1 MAEQGVSVTCE
12 GGLDLV
18 GTTHTLFRTPGVA
31 TVLENYESSIHGG
44 YRRINGFSKFGTSTP
59 DSSTSNIEG
68 IQSYA
73 KGVVACQ
80 GTNIYYSADGTTWTQ
95 VNKDT
100 YQNIT
105 GTVNVSSGSPTVNAH
120 GSSTLFTSEV
130 SVGDDIKINGEI
142 FNVLS
147 ITNDHEL
154 TVDGNFESSASNIAI
169 QKNGA
174 TAAQLAS
181 GSTIARPSQ
190 SDCKFAL
197 YEGESQYG
205 ELFIVDGV
213 NKPAYLKIDI
223 ASGVHTYYFKEIER
237 SAPDKSKFATI
248 FAERLILAGDSDNPQ
263 ILSYSTRLKPED
275 FTGSSAGT
283 IDVGDK
289 IVTVKPFRNKL
300 IVFCE
305 NSIFQVSGLDGTTVV
320 SGVTKNI
327 GCINGNTVQEIGGD
341 LIFLA
346 PDGLRTIAG
355 TARIDDIELSSIS
368 RKIMPLF
375 RDEIMPFLSSIRF
388 SSMVIREKSQYRLFY
403 FKSGISNTIQG
414 GIIGTFKISSTGAGV
429 YEWSTTKGIPVK
441 VAHAGVDENGSEVLY
456 HASEDG
462 RIYNHDTGNSFDGSN
477 IVAQYKTPD
486 LDYGDAGI
494 RKTLYYIKT
503 SIRSEGTNENL
514 KLQTRYDFESND
526 VTQPNEIAL
535 GALQTPATFGTS
547 STFGTTIF
555 GGTLFPQQK
564 TTLTGSGFTNNFR
577 VRSTGTGSPYT
588 VSGFY
593 VDFIPAGRT

>member
-31 TVLENYESSIHGG
+31 TTLENYESSIHGG
-44 YRRINGFSKFGTSTP
+44 YRRINGFTKFGANTPDNTST
-59 DSSTSNIEG
+59 NLEG
-68 IQSYA
+68 IHTYA

-80 GTNIYYSADGTTWTQ
+80 GSNIYYSADGNTWTQ

-100 YQNIT
+100 YQAQT
-105 GTVNVSSGSPTVNAH
+105 GTVSVTAGSPTVT
-120 GSSTLFTSEV
+120 GSGTSFSTEFAV
-130 SVGDDIKINGEI
+130 NDDIRINGETY
-142 FNVLS
+142 NVLS
-147 ITNDHEL
+147 ITNNTTL
-154 TVDGNFESSASNIAI
+154 TVDANFISSASGQQIK
-169 QKNGA
+169 KNGA

-181 GSTIARPSQ
+181 GSTVSRVSQ
-190 SDCKFAL
+190 SECSFAL

-205 ELFIVDGV
+205 ELFIVDGN
-213 NKPAYLKIDI
+213 NKPAYLKIEI
-223 ASGVHTYYFKEIER
+223 ASGTHTYYFKEVQR
-237 SAPDKSKFATI
+237 DAPGKSKFATI
-248 FAERLILAGDSDNPQ
+248 FAERLIVAGDADNPQ
-263 ILSYSTRLKPED
+263 VVSYSTRLKPED
-275 FTGSSAGT
+275 FSGSSAGT

-289 IVTVKPFRNKL
+289 IKQIKPFRNKL

-305 NSIFQVSGLDGTTVV
+305 TSIFQISGLDSTPTV

-327 GCINGNTVQEIGGD
+327 GCISGNTVQEIGGD

-375 RDEIMPFLSSIRF
+375 RDDIIPFLSSIRF
-388 SSMVIREKSQYRLFY
+388 ASLVIREKSQYRLFY
-403 FKSGISNTIQG
+403 FKSGVSTNIQG
-414 GIIGTFKISSTGAGV
+414 GVIGTFKISSTGAGV
-429 YEWSTTKGIPVK
+429 YEWSTTKGIPAK
-441 VAHAGVDENGSEVLY
+441 IAHSGTDENGNEVLY
-456 HASEDG
+456 HSDESG
-462 RIYNHDTGNSFDGSN
+462 FVFNHDTGNSFDSSN
-477 IVAQYKTPD
+477 IVATYKSPD

-503 SIRSEGTNENL
+503 SIRSEGTNNNL
-514 KLQTRYDFESND
+514 KLLTRYDFESGD
-526 VTQPNEIAL
+526 VTQPDEIAL
-535 GALQTPATFGTS
+535 GALQTPATFGTGS
-547 STFGTTIF
+547 VFGTTIF

>member
-18 GTTHTLFRTPGVA
+18 GTTHSLFRTPGVA
-31 TVLENYESSIHGG
+31 TTLENYESSIHGG
-44 YRRINGFSKFGTSTP
+44 YRRINGFSKFGSSTP
-59 DSSTSNIEG
+59 DTTSTNIEG
-68 IQSYA
+68 IFRYA

-80 GTNIYYSADGTTWTQ
+80 GSNIYYSADGNTWTQ

-100 YQNIT
+100 YQNKT
-105 GTVNVSSGSPTVNAH
+105 GTVSVSAGSPTVT
-120 GSSTLFTSEV
+120 GSGTSFTTEF
-130 SVGDDIKINGEI
+130 SVGDDIKINNEI

-147 ITNDHEL
+147 ISSNTSL
-154 TVDGNFESSASNIAI
+154 TTDGNFAATASSQNIK
-169 QKNGA
+169 KNGA
-174 TAAQLAS
+174 DASQLAS
-181 GSTIARPSQ
+181 GSTIARTSQ
-190 SDCKFAL
+190 LDCKFAL

-205 ELFIVDGV
+205 ELFIVDG
-213 NKPAYLKIDI
+213 NNQPAYLRIDI
-223 ASGVHTYYFKEIER
+223 ASGTHTYFFKEVQR
-237 SAPDKSKFATI
+237 SAPEKSKFATI
-248 FAERLILAGDSDNPQ
+248 FAERLVVAGDADNPQ
-263 ILSYSTRLKPED
+263 VLSYSTRLKPED

-289 IVTVKPFRNKL
+289 IKQIKPFRNKL

-305 NSIFQVSGLDGTTVV
+305 SSIFQISGLDGTATV

-327 GCINGNTVQEIGGD
+327 GCVSGNTVQEIGGD

-368 RKIMPLF
+368 RKILPVF
-375 RDEIMPFLSSIRF
+375 RDEVMPFLSSIRF
-388 SSMVIREKSQYRLFY
+388 ASMVVREKSQYRLFY
-403 FKSGISNTIQG
+403 FRSGIANNIQG
-414 GIIGTFKISSTGAGV
+414 GVIGTFKISSTGAGV
-429 YEWSTTKGIPVK
+429 YEWSTTKGIPAK
-441 VAHAGVDENGSEVLY
+441 IAHSGVDENGSEVLY
-456 HASEDG
+456 HSDESG
-462 RIYNHDTGNSFDGSN
+462 FVFNHDTGNSFDSSN
-477 IVAQYKTPD
+477 IVATYKSPD
-486 LDYGDAGI
+486 LDYGDAGV

-503 SIRSEGTNENL
+503 SIRSEGTNNNL
-514 KLQTRYDFESND
+514 KLLTRYDFESGD
-526 VTQPNEIAL
+526 VTQPAEIAL
-535 GALQTPATFGTS
+535 GALQTPAKFGS
-547 STFGTTIF
+547 GSTFGTTIF

>member
-31 TVLENYESSIHGG
+31 TTLENYESSIHGG
-44 YRRINGFSKFGTSTP
+44 YRRINGFAKYGTNTP
-59 DSSTSNIEG
+59 DTTSSNIEG
-68 IQSYA
+68 IHSYA

-80 GTNIYYSADGTTWTQ
+80 GSNIYYSPNGTTWTQ

-100 YQNIT
+100 YITKT
-105 GTVNVSSGSPTVNAH
+105 GTVGVSAGSATVTGSGTS
-120 GSSTLFTSEV
+120 FTSQFA
-130 SVGDDIKINGEI
+130 VGDDIKINNEI

-147 ITNDHEL
+147 ITNNTSL
-154 TVDGNFESSASNIAI
+154 TVDGNFVATASSQSIK
-169 QKNGA
+169 KNGA
-174 TAAQLAS
+174 DATQLAS
-181 GSTIARPSQ
+181 GSAIPRVSQ

-205 ELFIVDGV
+205 ELFIVDG
-213 NKPAYLKIDI
+213 NNQPAYLKIKI
-223 ASGVHTYYFKEIER
+223 VSGTHTYFFKEVGR
-237 SAPDKSKFATI
+237 SAPEKSKFATI
-248 FAERLILAGDSDNPQ
+248 FGERLIVAGDADNPQ
-263 ILSYSTRLKPED
+263 VVSYSTRLKPED

-289 IVTVKPFRNKL
+289 VKTIKPFRNKL

-305 NSIFQVSGLDGTTVV
+305 TSIFQISGLDSTPTV

-327 GCINGNTVQEIGGD
+327 GCVSGNTVQEIGGD

-375 RDEIMPFLSSIRF
+375 RDEVMPFLSSIRF

-403 FKSGISNTIQG
+403 FKSGTSNNIQG
-414 GIIGTFKISSTGAGV
+414 GVIGTFKISSTGAGI
-429 YEWSTTKGIPVK
+429 YEWSQTKGIPAK
-441 VAHAGVDENGSEVLY
+441 VAHSGTAEDGSEVLFHSDESGY
-456 HASEDG
+456 VFK
-462 RIYNHDTGNSFDGSN
+462 HDSGNSFDGSN

-503 SIRSEGTNENL
+503 SIRSEGTNNNL
-514 KLQTRYDFESND
+514 KLQTRYDFESNE
-526 VTQPNEIAL
+526 VTQPAEIAL
-535 GALQTPATFGTS
+535 GALQTPAKFGS
-547 STFGTTIF
+547 GSTFGTTIF

-577 VRSTGTGSPYT
+577 VRSTGTAFPYT

>member
-31 TVLENYESSIHGG
+31 TTLENYESSIHGG
-44 YRRINGFSKFGTSTP
+44 YRRINGFSKYGSTTPDTTST
-59 DSSTSNIEG
+59 NIEG
-68 IQSYA
+68 IFRYA

-80 GTNIYYSADGTTWTQ
+80 GSNIYYSADGNTWTQ

-100 YQNIT
+100 YQTQT
-105 GTVNVSSGSPTVNAH
+105 GTVSVTAGSPTVT
-120 GSSTLFTSEV
+120 GSGTSFTTEF
-130 SVGDDIKINGEI
+130 SVGDDIKINNEI

-147 ITNDHEL
+147 ITDNVTL
-154 TVDGNFESSASNIAI
+154 TTDGNFAATASSQSIK
-169 QKNGA
+169 KNGA

-181 GSTIARPSQ
+181 GSTIARVSQ
-190 SDCKFAL
+190 SDCSFAL

-205 ELFIVDGV
+205 ELFIVDGN
-213 NKPAYLKIDI
+213 NKPAYLKIEI
-223 ASGVHTYYFKEIER
+223 ASGTHTYYFKEVGR
-237 SAPDKSKFATI
+237 SAPEKSKFATI
-248 FAERLILAGDSDNPQ
+248 FAERLIVAGDADNPQ
-263 ILSYSTRLKPED
+263 VVSYSTRLKPED
-275 FTGSSAGT
+275 FSGSSAGT

-289 IVTVKPFRNKL
+289 IKQVKPFRNKL

-305 NSIFQVSGLDGTTVV
+305 TSIFQISGLDSTPTV

-327 GCINGNTVQEIGGD
+327 GCISGNTVQEIGGD

-403 FKSGISNTIQG
+403 FRSGVSTNIQG
-414 GIIGTFKISSTGAGV
+414 GVIGTFKISSTGAGV
-429 YEWSTTKGIPVK
+429 YEWSQTKGIPAK
-441 VAHAGVDENGSEVLY
+441 VAHSGTDENGNEVMY

-462 RIYNHDTGNSFDGSN
+462 RVYNHDTGNSFDGSN

-526 VTQPNEIAL
+526 VTQPAEIAL
-535 GALQTPATFGTS
+535 GALQTPATFGS
-547 STFGTTIF
+547 GSVFGTTIF

>member
-31 TVLENYESSIHGG
+31 TTLENYESSIHGG
-44 YRRINGFSKFGTSTP
+44 YRRINGFAKYGTNTP
-59 DSSTSNIEG
+59 DTTSSNIEG
-68 IQSYA
+68 IHSYA

-80 GTNIYYSADGTTWTQ
+80 GSNIYYSPNGTTWTQ

-100 YQNIT
+100 YITKT
-105 GTVNVSSGSPTVNAH
+105 GTVSVSAGSATVTGSGTS
-120 GSSTLFTSEV
+120 FTSQF
-130 SVGDDIKINGEI
+130 SVGDDIKINNEI

-147 ITNDHEL
+147 ITNNTSM
-154 TVDGNFESSASNIAI
+154 TVDGNFVATASSQSIK
-169 QKNGA
+169 KNGA
-174 TAAQLAS
+174 DATQLAS
-181 GSTIARPSQ
+181 GSAIARVSQ

-205 ELFIVDGV
+205 ELFIVDG
-213 NKPAYLKIDI
+213 NNQPAYLKIKI
-223 ASGVHTYYFKEIER
+223 VSGTHTYFFKEVGR
-237 SAPDKSKFATI
+237 SAPEKSKFATI
-248 FAERLILAGDSDNPQ
+248 FGERLIVAGDADNPQ
-263 ILSYSTRLKPED
+263 VVSYSTRLKPED

-289 IVTVKPFRNKL
+289 VKTIKPFRNKL

-305 NSIFQVSGLDGTTVV
+305 TSIFQISGLDSTPTV

-327 GCINGNTVQEIGGD
+327 GCVSGNTVQEIGGD

-375 RDEIMPFLSSIRF
+375 RDEVMPFLSSIRF

-403 FKSGISNTIQG
+403 FKSGTSNNIQG
-414 GIIGTFKISSTGAGV
+414 GVIGTFKISSTGAGI
-429 YEWSTTKGIPVK
+429 YEWSQTKGIPAK
-441 VAHAGVDENGSEVLY
+441 VAHSGTAEDGSEVLFHSDESGY
-456 HASEDG
+456 VFK
-462 RIYNHDTGNSFDGSN
+462 HDSGNSFDGSN

-503 SIRSEGTNENL
+503 SIRSEGTNNNL
-514 KLQTRYDFESND
+514 KLQTRYDFESSE
-526 VTQPNEIAL
+526 VTQPAEIAL
-535 GALQTPATFGTS
+535 GALQTPAKFGS
-547 STFGTTIF
+547 GSTFGTTIF

-577 VRSTGTGSPYT
+577 VRSTGTAFPYT

>member
-18 GTTHTLFRTPGVA
+18 GTTHSLFRTPGVA
-31 TVLENYESSIHGG
+31 TTLENYESSIHGG
-44 YRRINGFSKFGTSTP
+44 YRRINGFAKYGTNTP
-59 DSSTSNIEG
+59 DTTSANIEG
-68 IQSYA
+68 IHSYA

-80 GTNIYYSADGTTWTQ
+80 GSNIYYSPNGTTWTQ

-100 YQNIT
+100 YITKT
-105 GTVNVSSGSPTVNAH
+105 GTVSVSAGSPTVT
-120 GSSTLFTSEV
+120 GSGTNFTGQFA
-130 SVGDDIKINGEI
+130 VGDDIKINNEI

-147 ITNDHEL
+147 ITNNTSM
-154 TVDGNFESSASNIAI
+154 TVDGNFVATASSQSIK
-169 QKNGA
+169 KNGA
-174 TAAQLAS
+174 DATQLAS
-181 GSTIARPSQ
+181 GSTIARVSQ
-190 SDCKFAL
+190 SDCSFAL

-205 ELFIVDGV
+205 ELFIVDG
-213 NKPAYLKIDI
+213 NNQPAYLKIKI
-223 ASGVHTYYFKEIER
+223 VSGTHTYFFKEVGR
-237 SAPDKSKFATI
+237 SAPEKSKFATI
-248 FAERLILAGDSDNPQ
+248 FGERLIVAGDADNPQ
-263 ILSYSTRLKPED
+263 VVSYSTRLKPED

-289 IVTVKPFRNKL
+289 VKTIKPFRNKL

-305 NSIFQVSGLDGTTVV
+305 TSIFQVSGLDSTPTV

-327 GCINGNTVQEIGGD
+327 GCVSGNTVQEIGGD

-375 RDEIMPFLSSIRF
+375 RDEVMPFLSSIRF
-388 SSMVIREKSQYRLFY
+388 ASMVIREKSQYRLFY
-403 FKSGISNTIQG
+403 FRSGNANNIQG
-414 GIIGTFKISSTGAGV
+414 GVIGTFKISSTGAGV
-429 YEWSTTKGIPVK
+429 YEWSQTKGIPAK
-441 VAHAGVDENGSEVLY
+441 VAHSGTAEDGSEVLFHSDESGY
-456 HASEDG
+456 
-462 RIYNHDTGNSFDGSN
+462 IFKHDSGNSFDGSN

-503 SIRSEGTNENL
+503 SIRSEGTNDNL
-514 KLQTRYDFESND
+514 KLQTRYDFESSE
-526 VTQPNEIAL
+526 VTQPAEIAL
-535 GALQTPATFGTS
+535 GALQTPAKFGS
-547 STFGTTIF
+547 GATFGTTLF

-577 VRSTGTGSPYT
+577 VRSTGTAFPYT

>member
-44 YRRINGFSKFGTSTP
+44 YRRINGFTKFGNNTP
-59 DSSTSNIEG
+59 DGSSTNLEG
-68 IQSYA
+68 IHSYA
-73 KGVVACQ
+73 LGVVACQ
-80 GTNIYYSADGTTWTQ
+80 GSNIYYSADGTTWTQ

-100 YQNIT
+100 YIAKTGTVAVTQGSATIT
-105 GTVNVSSGSPTVNAH
+105 GT
-120 GSSTLFTSEV
+120 STSFTTEF
-130 SVGDDIKINGEI
+130 SVGDDIKVNNEI

-147 ITNDHEL
+147 ITNNTSM
-154 TVDGNFESSASNIAI
+154 TVDGNYAATASSQSIK
-169 QKNGA
+169 KNGA

-181 GSTIARPSQ
+181 GSAIARVSQ

-205 ELFIVDGV
+205 ELFIVDG
-213 NKPAYLKIDI
+213 NNQPAYLRIDI
-223 ASGVHTYYFKEIER
+223 ASGTHTYFFKEIQR
-237 SAPDKSKFATI
+237 SAPEKSKFATI
-248 FAERLILAGDSDNPQ
+248 FAERLVVAGDSDNPQ
-263 ILSYSTRLKPED
+263 VLSYSTRLKPED

-289 IVTVKPFRNKL
+289 IKAIKPFRNKL

-305 NSIFQVSGLDGTTVV
+305 SSIFQVSGLDGTATV

-327 GCINGNTVQEIGGD
+327 GCVSGNTVQEIGGD

-375 RDEIMPFLSSIRF
+375 RDEVMPYLSSIRF
-388 SSMVIREKSQYRLFY
+388 SSMVVREKSQYRLFY
-403 FKSGISNTIQG
+403 HKSGSANNIQG
-414 GIIGTFKISSTGAGV
+414 GVIGTFKISSTGAGV
-429 YEWSTTKGIPVK
+429 YEWSKTVGIPARI
-441 VAHAGVDENGSEVLY
+441 AHSGTTSDGSEVLY
-456 HASEDG
+456 HSDTSG
-462 RIYNHDTGNSFDGSN
+462 RVFNHDTGNSFDGTS
-477 IVAQYKTPD
+477 IVAAYKTPD
-486 LDYGDAGI
+486 MDYGDAGI

-503 SIRSEGTNENL
+503 SIRSEGTNNNL
-514 KLQTRYDFESND
+514 KLQCRYDFESGD
-526 VTQPNEIAL
+526 VTQPAEIDL
-535 GALQTPATFGTS
+535 GALQTPAKFGS
-547 STFGTTIF
+547 GATFGTTIF
-555 GGTLFPQQK
+555 GGTLYPQQK

-577 VRSTGTGSPYT
+577 VRSTGTASPYT

-593 VDFIPAGRT
+593 VDFIPAGRI

>member
-31 TVLENYESSIHGG
+31 TTLENYESSIHGG
-44 YRRINGFSKFGTSTP
+44 YRRINGFTKFGTNTP
-59 DSSTSNIEG
+59 DNTATNIEG
-68 IQSYA
+68 IHTYA

-80 GTNIYYSADGTTWTQ
+80 GSNIYYSPDGNTWTQ

-100 YQNIT
+100 YQTQT
-105 GTVNVSSGSPTVNAH
+105 GTVSVTAGSPTVT
-120 GSSTLFTSEV
+120 GSGTSFTTEF
-130 SVGDDIKINGEI
+130 SVGDDIKINNEI

-147 ITNDHEL
+147 ITDNVTL
-154 TVDGNFESSASNIAI
+154 TTDGNFAATASSQSIK
-169 QKNGA
+169 KNGA
-174 TAAQLAS
+174 TAAQLTS
-181 GSTIARPSQ
+181 GSTIARTSQ
-190 SDCKFAL
+190 SDCNFAL

-205 ELFIVDGV
+205 ELFIVDGN
-213 NKPAYLKIDI
+213 NKPAYLKIEI
-223 ASGVHTYYFKEIER
+223 ASGTHTYYFKEVGR
-237 SAPDKSKFATI
+237 SAPEKSKFATI
-248 FAERLILAGDSDNPQ
+248 FAERLIVAGDADNPQ
-263 ILSYSTRLKPED
+263 VVSYSTRLKPED
-275 FTGSSAGT
+275 FSGSSAGT

-289 IVTVKPFRNKL
+289 IKQVKPFRNKL

-305 NSIFQVSGLDGTTVV
+305 TSIFQISGLDSTPTV

-327 GCINGNTVQEIGGD
+327 GCISGNTVQEIGGD

-403 FKSGISNTIQG
+403 FRSGVSTNIQG
-414 GIIGTFKISSTGAGV
+414 GVIGTFKISSTGAGV
-429 YEWSTTKGIPVK
+429 YEWSQTKGIPAK
-441 VAHAGVDENGSEVLY
+441 IAHSGTDENGNEVMY

-462 RIYNHDTGNSFDGSN
+462 RVYNHDTGNSFDGSN

-503 SIRSEGTNENL
+503 SIRSEGTNNNL

-526 VTQPNEIAL
+526 VTQPAEIAL
-535 GALQTPATFGTS
+535 GALQTPATFGTGS
-547 STFGTTIF
+547 VFGTTIF

>member
-18 GTTHTLFRTPGVA
+18 GTTHSLFRTPGVA
-31 TVLENYESSIHGG
+31 TTLENYESSIHGG
-44 YRRINGFSKFGTSTP
+44 YRRINGFAKYGTNTP
-59 DSSTSNIEG
+59 DTTSANIEG
-68 IQSYA
+68 IHSYA

-80 GTNIYYSADGTTWTQ
+80 GSNIYYSPNGTTWTQ

-100 YQNIT
+100 YITKT
-105 GTVNVSSGSPTVNAH
+105 GTVSVSAGSPTVT
-120 GSSTLFTSEV
+120 GSGTNFTGQFA
-130 SVGDDIKINGEI
+130 VGDDIKINNEI

-147 ITNDHEL
+147 ITNNTSM
-154 TVDGNFESSASNIAI
+154 TVDGNFVATASSQSIK
-169 QKNGA
+169 KNGA
-174 TAAQLAS
+174 DATQLAS
-181 GSTIARPSQ
+181 GSTIARVSQ
-190 SDCKFAL
+190 SDCSFAL

-205 ELFIVDGV
+205 ELFIVDG
-213 NKPAYLKIDI
+213 NNQPAYLKIKI
-223 ASGVHTYYFKEIER
+223 VSGTHTYFFKEVGR
-237 SAPDKSKFATI
+237 SAPEKSKFATI
-248 FAERLILAGDSDNPQ
+248 FGERLIVAGDADNPQ
-263 ILSYSTRLKPED
+263 VVSYSTRLKPED

-289 IVTVKPFRNKL
+289 VKTIKPFRNKL

-305 NSIFQVSGLDGTTVV
+305 TSIFQVSGLDSTPTV

-327 GCINGNTVQEIGGD
+327 GCVSGNTVQEIGGD

-375 RDEIMPFLSSIRF
+375 RDEVMPFLSSIRF
-388 SSMVIREKSQYRLFY
+388 ASMVIREKSQYRLFY
-403 FKSGISNTIQG
+403 FRSGNANNIQG
-414 GIIGTFKISSTGAGV
+414 GVIGTFKISSTGAGV
-429 YEWSTTKGIPVK
+429 YEWSQTKGIPAK
-441 VAHAGVDENGSEVLY
+441 VAHSGTSEDGSEVLFHSDESGY
-456 HASEDG
+456 
-462 RIYNHDTGNSFDGSN
+462 IFKHDSGNSFDGSN

-503 SIRSEGTNENL
+503 SIRSEGTNDNL
-514 KLQTRYDFESND
+514 KLQTRYDFESSE
-526 VTQPNEIAL
+526 VTQPEEIAL
-535 GALQTPATFGTS
+535 GALQTPAKFGTG
-547 STFGTTIF
+547 STFGTTLF

-577 VRSTGTGSPYT
+577 VRSTGTAFPYT

>member
-31 TVLENYESSIHGG
+31 TTLENYESSIHGG
-44 YRRINGFSKFGTSTP
+44 YRRINGFTKFGTNTP
-59 DSSTSNIEG
+59 DNTSTNLEG
-68 IQSYA
+68 IHTYA

-80 GTNIYYSADGTTWTQ
+80 GSNIYYSPDGNTWTQ

-100 YQNIT
+100 YQAQT
-105 GTVNVSSGSPTVNAH
+105 GTVSVTAGSPTVT
-120 GSSTLFTSEV
+120 GSGTSFSTEFAV
-130 SVGDDIKINGEI
+130 NDDIRINGETY
-142 FNVLS
+142 NVLS
-147 ITNDHEL
+147 ITNNTTL
-154 TVDGNFESSASNIAI
+154 TVDANFISSASGQQIK
-169 QKNGA
+169 KNGA

-181 GSTIARPSQ
+181 GSTVSRISQ
-190 SDCKFAL
+190 SECSFAL

-205 ELFIVDGV
+205 ELFIVDGN
-213 NKPAYLKIDI
+213 NKPAHLKIEI
-223 ASGVHTYYFKEIER
+223 ASGTHTYYFKEVQR
-237 SAPDKSKFATI
+237 DAPGKSKFATI
-248 FAERLILAGDSDNPQ
+248 FAERLVVAGDADNPQ
-263 ILSYSTRLKPED
+263 VVSYSTRLKPED
-275 FTGSSAGT
+275 FSGSSAGT

-289 IVTVKPFRNKL
+289 IKQVKPFRNKL

-305 NSIFQVSGLDGTTVV
+305 TSIFQISGLDSTPTV

-327 GCINGNTVQEIGGD
+327 GCISGNTVQEIGGD

-375 RDEIMPFLSSIRF
+375 RDDIMPFLSSIRF
-388 SSMVIREKSQYRLFY
+388 ASLVIREKSQYRLFY
-403 FKSGISNTIQG
+403 FKSGVSTNIQG

-429 YEWSTTKGIPVK
+429 YEWSQTKGIPAK
-441 VAHAGVDENGSEVLY
+441 IAHSGTDENGNEVMY

-462 RIYNHDTGNSFDGSN
+462 RVYNHDTGNSFDGSN

-503 SIRSEGTNENL
+503 SIRSEGTNDNL

-526 VTQPNEIAL
+526 VTQPDEIAL
-535 GALQTPATFGTS
+535 GALQTPATFGTG

-577 VRSTGTGSPYT
+577 IRSTGTAFPYT

-593 VDFIPAGRT
+593 VDFIPGGRT

>member
-31 TVLENYESSIHGG
+31 TTLENYESSIHGG
-44 YRRINGFSKFGTSTP
+44 YRRINGFTKFGSNTPDNTST
-59 DSSTSNIEG
+59 NIEG
-68 IQSYA
+68 IHTYA

-80 GTNIYYSADGTTWTQ
+80 GSNIYYSPNGNTWTQ

-100 YQNIT
+100 YQAQT
-105 GTVNVSSGSPTVNAH
+105 GTVSVTAGSPTVT
-120 GSSTLFTSEV
+120 GSGTSFTTEF
-130 SVGDDIKINGEI
+130 SVGDDIKINNEI

-147 ITNDHEL
+147 ITNNTTL
-154 TVDGNFESSASNIAI
+154 TTDGNFVATASSQSIK
-169 QKNGA
+169 KNGA

-181 GSTIARPSQ
+181 GSTINRVSQ
-190 SDCKFAL
+190 SDCSFAL

-205 ELFIVDGV
+205 ELFIVDGN
-213 NKPAYLKIDI
+213 NKPAYLKIEI
-223 ASGVHTYYFKEIER
+223 ASGTHTYYFKEVGR
-237 SAPDKSKFATI
+237 SAPEKSKFATI
-248 FAERLILAGDSDNPQ
+248 FAERLIVAGDADNPQ
-263 ILSYSTRLKPED
+263 VVSYSTRLKPED
-275 FTGSSAGT
+275 FSGSSAGT

-289 IVTVKPFRNKL
+289 IKQVKPFRNKL

-305 NSIFQVSGLDGTTVV
+305 TSIFQISGLDSTPTV

-327 GCINGNTVQEIGGD
+327 GCISGNTVQEIGGD

-403 FKSGISNTIQG
+403 FRSGVSTNIQG

-429 YEWSTTKGIPVK
+429 YEWSQTKGIPAK
-441 VAHAGVDENGSEVLY
+441 IAHSGTDENGNEVMY

-462 RIYNHDTGNSFDGSN
+462 RVYNHDTGNSFDGSN

-503 SIRSEGTNENL
+503 SIRSEGTNNNL

-526 VTQPNEIAL
+526 VTQPAEIAL
-535 GALQTPATFGTS
+535 GALQTPATFGTGS
-547 STFGTTIF
+547 VFGTTIF

>member
-31 TVLENYESSIHGG
+31 TTLENYESSIHGG
-44 YRRINGFSKFGTSTP
+44 YRRINGFAKYGTNTP
-59 DSSTSNIEG
+59 DTTSSNIEG
-68 IQSYA
+68 IHSYA

-80 GTNIYYSADGTTWTQ
+80 GSNIYYSPNGTTWTQ

-100 YQNIT
+100 YITKT
-105 GTVNVSSGSPTVNAH
+105 GTVSVSAGSPTVT
-120 GSSTLFTSEV
+120 GSGTNFTGQFA
-130 SVGDDIKINGEI
+130 VGDDIKINNEI

-147 ITNDHEL
+147 ITNNTSM
-154 TVDGNFESSASNIAI
+154 TVDGNFVATASSQSIK
-169 QKNGA
+169 KNGA
-174 TAAQLAS
+174 DATQLAS
-181 GSTIARPSQ
+181 GSAIARVSQ

-205 ELFIVDGV
+205 ELFIVDG
-213 NKPAYLKIDI
+213 NNQPAYLKIKI
-223 ASGVHTYYFKEIER
+223 VSGTHTYFFKEVGR
-237 SAPDKSKFATI
+237 SAPEKSKFATI
-248 FAERLILAGDSDNPQ
+248 FGERLIVAGDADNPQ
-263 ILSYSTRLKPED
+263 VVSYSTRLKPED

-289 IVTVKPFRNKL
+289 VKTIKPFRNKL

-305 NSIFQVSGLDGTTVV
+305 TSIFQISGLDSTPTV

-327 GCINGNTVQEIGGD
+327 GCVSGNTVQEIGGD

-375 RDEIMPFLSSIRF
+375 RDEVMPFLSSIRF

-403 FKSGISNTIQG
+403 FKSGTSNNIQG
-414 GIIGTFKISSTGAGV
+414 GVIGTFKISSTGAGV
-429 YEWSTTKGIPVK
+429 YEWSQTKGIPAK
-441 VAHAGVDENGSEVLY
+441 VTHSGTAEDGSEVLFHSDESGY
-456 HASEDG
+456 VFK
-462 RIYNHDTGNSFDGSN
+462 HDSGNSFDGSN

-486 LDYGDAGI
+486 MDYGDAGI

-503 SIRSEGTNENL
+503 SIRSEGTNNNL

-526 VTQPNEIAL
+526 VTQPAEIDL
-535 GALQTPATFGTS
+535 GALQTPAKFGS
-547 STFGTTIF
+547 GSTFGTTIF

-577 VRSTGTGSPYT
+577 VRSTGTAFPYT

>member
-31 TVLENYESSIHGG
+31 TTLENYESSIHGG

-68 IQSYA
+68 IHSYA

-80 GTNIYYSADGTTWTQ
+80 GSNIYYSADGNTWTQ

-120 GSSTLFTSEV
+120 GSSTLFTSEL

-147 ITNDHEL
+147 ITDAHTL
-154 TVDGNFESSASNIAI
+154 TVDGNFESSASNITI

-181 GSTIARPSQ
+181 GSTIARTSQ
-190 SDCKFAL
+190 LDCSFAL

-205 ELFIVDGV
+205 ELFIVDG
-213 NKPAYLKIDI
+213 NNQPAYLKIDI
-223 ASGVHTYYFKEIER
+223 TSGTHTYYFKEIHR
-237 SAPDKSKFATI
+237 SAPEKSKFATI
-248 FAERLILAGDSDNPQ
+248 FGERLIVAGDADNPQ
-263 ILSYSTRLKPED
+263 VLSYSTRLKPED

-289 IVTVKPFRNKL
+289 IKQVKPFRNKL

-305 NSIFQVSGLDGTTVV
+305 TSIFQISGLDSTPTV

-327 GCINGNTVQEIGGD
+327 GCISGNTVQEIGGD

-375 RDEIMPFLSSIRF
+375 RDEVMPFLSSITF

-403 FKSGISNTIQG
+403 FKSGTANNIQG
-414 GIIGTFKISSTGAGV
+414 GVIGTFKISSTGAGV
-429 YEWSTTKGIPVK
+429 YEWSQTKGIPAK
-441 VAHAGVDENGSEVLY
+441 VAHSGTAEDGSEILY
-456 HASEDG
+456 HSDESG
-462 RIYNHDTGNSFDGSN
+462 YVYNHDSGNSFDGNS

-503 SIRSEGTNENL
+503 SIRSEGTNDNL
-514 KLQTRYDFESND
+514 KLQTRYDFESNELI
-526 VTQPNEIAL
+526 QPDEIAL
-535 GALQTPATFGTS
+535 GALQTPAKFGTG

-577 VRSTGTGSPYT
+577 IRSTGTAFPYT

>member
-31 TVLENYESSIHGG
+31 TTLENYESSIHGG
-44 YRRINGFSKFGTSTP
+44 YRRINGFAKYGTNTP
-59 DSSTSNIEG
+59 DTTSANIEG
-68 IQSYA
+68 IHSYA

-80 GTNIYYSADGTTWTQ
+80 GSNIYYSPNGTTWTQ

-100 YQNIT
+100 YITKT
-105 GTVNVSSGSPTVNAH
+105 GTVSVSAGSPTVT
-120 GSSTLFTSEV
+120 GSGTNFTGQFA
-130 SVGDDIKINGEI
+130 VGDDIKINNEI

-147 ITNDHEL
+147 ITNNTSL
-154 TVDGNFESSASNIAI
+154 TVDGNFVATASSQSIK
-169 QKNGA
+169 KNGA
-174 TAAQLAS
+174 DATQLAS
-181 GSTIARPSQ
+181 GSAIARVSQ

-205 ELFIVDGV
+205 ELFIVDG
-213 NKPAYLKIDI
+213 NNQPAYLKIDI
-223 ASGVHTYYFKEIER
+223 ASGTHTYFFKEVGR
-237 SAPDKSKFATI
+237 SAPEKSKFATI
-248 FAERLILAGDSDNPQ
+248 FGERLIVAGDADNPQ
-263 ILSYSTRLKPED
+263 VVSYSTRLKPED

-289 IVTVKPFRNKL
+289 VKTIKPFRNKL

-305 NSIFQVSGLDGTTVV
+305 TSIFQISGLDSTPTV

-327 GCINGNTVQEIGGD
+327 GCVSGNTVQEIGGD

-375 RDEIMPFLSSIRF
+375 RDEVMPFLSSIRF
-388 SSMVIREKSQYRLFY
+388 ASMVIREKSQYRLFY
-403 FKSGISNTIQG
+403 FKSGSANNIQG
-414 GIIGTFKISSTGAGV
+414 GVIGTFKISSTGAGV
-429 YEWSTTKGIPVK
+429 YEWSQTKGIPAK
-441 VAHAGVDENGSEVLY
+441 VAHSGTSEDGSEVLF
-456 HASEDG
+456 HSDESG
-462 RIYNHDTGNSFDGSN
+462 FVFKHDSGNSFDGSN

-486 LDYGDAGI
+486 MDYGDAGI

-503 SIRSEGTNENL
+503 SIRSEGTNDNL
-514 KLQTRYDFESND
+514 KLQTRYDFESSE
-526 VTQPNEIAL
+526 VTQPEEIAL
-535 GALQTPATFGTS
+535 GALQTPAKFGS
-547 STFGTTIF
+547 GATFGTTLF
-555 GGTLFPQQK
+555 GGTLFP
-564 TTLTGSGFTNNFR
+564 
-577 VRSTGTGSPYT
+577 
-588 VSGFY
+588 
-593 VDFIPAGRT
+593 

>member
-31 TVLENYESSIHGG
+31 TTLENYESSIHGG
-44 YRRINGFSKFGTSTP
+44 YRRINGFAKYGTNTP
-59 DSSTSNIEG
+59 DTTSSNIEG
-68 IQSYA
+68 IHSYA

-80 GTNIYYSADGTTWTQ
+80 GSNIYYSPNGTTWTQ

-100 YQNIT
+100 YITKT
-105 GTVNVSSGSPTVNAH
+105 GTVGVSAGSATVTGSGTS
-120 GSSTLFTSEV
+120 FTSQF
-130 SVGDDIKINGEI
+130 SVGDDIKINNEI

-147 ITNDHEL
+147 ITNNTSM
-154 TVDGNFESSASNIAI
+154 TVDGNFVATASSQSIK
-169 QKNGA
+169 KNGA
-174 TAAQLAS
+174 DATQLAS
-181 GSTIARPSQ
+181 GSAIARVSQ

-205 ELFIVDGV
+205 ELFIVDG
-213 NKPAYLKIDI
+213 NNQPAYLKIKI
-223 ASGVHTYYFKEIER
+223 VSGTHTYFFKEVGR
-237 SAPDKSKFATI
+237 SAPEKSKFATI
-248 FAERLILAGDSDNPQ
+248 FGERLIVAGDADNPQ
-263 ILSYSTRLKPED
+263 VVSYSTRLKPED

-289 IVTVKPFRNKL
+289 VKTIKPFRNKL

-305 NSIFQVSGLDGTTVV
+305 TSIFQISGLDSTPTV

-327 GCINGNTVQEIGGD
+327 GCVSGNTVQEIGGD

-375 RDEIMPFLSSIRF
+375 RDEVMPFLSSIRF

-403 FKSGISNTIQG
+403 FKSGTSNNIQG
-414 GIIGTFKISSTGAGV
+414 GVIGTFKISSTGAGV
-429 YEWSTTKGIPVK
+429 YEWSQTKGIAAK
-441 VAHAGVDENGSEVLY
+441 VAHSGTAEDGSEVLFHSDESGY
-456 HASEDG
+456 VFK
-462 RIYNHDTGNSFDGSN
+462 HDSGNSFDGSN

-503 SIRSEGTNENL
+503 SIRSEGTNDNL
-514 KLQTRYDFESND
+514 KLQTRYDFESSE
-526 VTQPNEIAL
+526 VTQPAEIAL
-535 GALQTPATFGTS
+535 GALQTPAKFGS
-547 STFGTTIF
+547 GATFGTTLF

-577 VRSTGTGSPYT
+577 VRSTGTAFPYT

>member
-31 TVLENYESSIHGG
+31 TTLENYESSIHGG
-44 YRRINGFSKFGTSTP
+44 YRRINGFSKFGSSTP
-59 DSSTSNIEG
+59 DNTSSNIEG
-68 IQSYA
+68 IHSYG

-80 GTNIYYSADGTTWTQ
+80 GSNIYYSADGNTWTQ

-105 GTVNVSSGSPTVNAH
+105 GTVNVSAGSPTVNAH
-120 GSSTLFTSEV
+120 GSSTLFTSEL

-147 ITNDHEL
+147 ITDNHTL

-181 GSTIARPSQ
+181 GSTIARTSQ
-190 SDCKFAL
+190 LDCNFAL

-205 ELFIVDGV
+205 ELFIVDG
-213 NKPAYLKIDI
+213 NNQPAYLKIDI
-223 ASGVHTYYFKEIER
+223 ASGIHTYYFKEIHR
-237 SAPDKSKFATI
+237 SAPEKSKFATI
-248 FAERLILAGDSDNPQ
+248 FGERLIVAGDADNPQ
-263 ILSYSTRLKPED
+263 VLSYSTRLKPED

-289 IVTVKPFRNKL
+289 IKQVKPFRNKL

-305 NSIFQVSGLDGTTVV
+305 TSIFQISGLDSTPTV

-327 GCINGNTVQEIGGD
+327 GCISGNTVQEIGGD

-375 RDEIMPFLSSIRF
+375 RDEVMPFLSSITF
-388 SSMVIREKSQYRLFY
+388 SSIVIREKSQYRLFY
-403 FKSGISNTIQG
+403 FRSGNANNIQG
-414 GIIGTFKISSTGAGV
+414 GVIGTFKISSTGAGV
-429 YEWSTTKGIPVK
+429 YEWSQTKGVPAKI
-441 VAHAGVDENGSEVLY
+441 AHSGTAEDGSEILY
-456 HASEDG
+456 HSDESG
-462 RIYNHDTGNSFDGSN
+462 YVYNHDSGNSFDGNS

-503 SIRSEGTNENL
+503 SIRSEGTNDNL

-526 VTQPNEIAL
+526 LIQPDEIAL
-535 GALQTPATFGTS
+535 GALQTPAKFGTG